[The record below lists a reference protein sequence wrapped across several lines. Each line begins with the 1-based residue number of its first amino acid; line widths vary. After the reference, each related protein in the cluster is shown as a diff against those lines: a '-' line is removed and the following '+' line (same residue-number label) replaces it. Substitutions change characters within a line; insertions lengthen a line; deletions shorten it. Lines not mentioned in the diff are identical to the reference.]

1 MRFQA
6 VFVLT
11 CNAVTVPCRE
21 LFCKHAMATYKR
33 LAVCWRHSI
42 KKRMLVILTRVNRK
56 VRNVQ
61 GYSVLVKDT
70 IIC

>member
-42 KKRMLVILTRVNRK
+42 KK
-56 VRNVQ
+56 
-61 GYSVLVKDT
+61 KDACDT
-70 IIC
+70 HKGQQKSS